1 MKKILIIEDDLNLGV
16 PLSGALEMSDYEVL
30 HLSTG
35 DKALEN
41 MREYKPDIII
51 LDIMLNGKLDGF
63 EIGKLIRKEKDTPI
77 LFTTSLNGNDDLKQG
92 FSLINTD
99 YVRKPYKF
107 MEVVLRLDNLMAM
120 YQKTHKPEDVFHLGH
135 FCFSPEEHSLKYE
148 CEKIHLNN
156 YETAVLAF
164 LCKNIDGFVSRAS
177 IIEEVWNEKNTK
189 QKEAS
194 LNNILSNL
202 RKYLQTDTSIELET
216 KMGIGVRLAL
226 VANKS

>member
-41 MREYKPDIII
+41 MRVFKPDIII

-107 MEVVLRLDNLMAM
+107 MEVMLRLDNLLNT
-120 YQKTHKPEDVFHLGH
+120 YNKTKKAEEEFHIGH
-135 FCFSPEEHSLKYE
+135 FSFLPEERSLKYE
-148 CEKIHLNN
+148 CEKIQLTNH
-156 YETAVLAF
+156 ETGVLMF
-164 LCKNIDGFVSRAS
+164 LCKNLNVFVDKKS
-177 IIEEVWNEKNTK
+177 IIKEVWNDNNVK

-202 RKYLQTDTSIELET
+202 RKYLQTDNSIEMESI
-216 KMGIGVRLAL
+216 KGFGVRL
-226 VANKS
+226 VKK